1 MNSVGDS
8 AMTPATSATPL
19 FLGSLGFVAGVCSG
33 LLGIGG
39 GLVIVPALTLLVGYP
54 IKRAV
59 GASLGTIVLVSSI
72 GGLAEFMIGAN
83 IQWSLAIVVTAGSLV
98 GARLASRI
106 LPKISERTLRILFA
120 ASLLIAAYRMLTCLQ
135 ATSSLGLFTLADHAY
150 FGYALALPV
159 GLLGGL
165 TSTLFGLGGG
175 IVTVPG
181 LTLLFGDV
189 SFHAARAT
197 SLLTMVPTSGFG
209 AHQHSRLGN
218 LDLGLVKQ
226 MLPLA
231 ILGSVLGVIAVNH
244 IPAAPCRIVFALLL
258 IVVTVRLLVPARE
271 RAPQPRPTLPPS
283 ATWSA
288 LGCPNGRR
296 WKSPATRRAR
306 SSTAMTS
313 STSRTPATRSR

>member
-8 AMTPATSATPL
+8 ATAPAALATPL

-33 LLGIGG
+33 FLGIGG

-59 GASLGTIVLVSSI
+59 GASLGTIVLVSLI
-72 GGLAEFMIGAN
+72 GVLVEFAIKGPN
-83 IQWSLAIVVTAGSLV
+83 IQWSLAIVVTVGSLV

-120 ASLLIAAYRMLTCLQ
+120 TSLLVAAYRMLTCLQ
-135 ATSSLGLFTLADHAY
+135 ATTGLGLFTLADHAY

-189 SFHAARAT
+189 SFHVARAT
-197 SLLTMVPTSGFG
+197 SLLTIVPTSGFG

-226 MLPLA
+226 MLPMA
-231 ILGSVLGVIAVNH
+231 ILGAVLGVIAVNH
-244 IPAAPCRIVFALLL
+244 IPAAPCRLVFALLL
-258 IVVTVRLLVPARE
+258 IIVTVRLLVPACE
-271 RAPQPRPTLPPS
+271 RARQSRPMLQPARRRRRSLDDVVRSQPQLP
-283 ATWSA
+283 
-288 LGCPNGRR
+288 
-296 WKSPATRRAR
+296 
-306 SSTAMTS
+306 
-313 STSRTPATRSR
+313 

>member
-8 AMTPATSATPL
+8 AMAPATSATPL

-33 LLGIGG
+33 FLGIGG

-72 GGLAEFMIGAN
+72 GVLVEFMIEGAN

-135 ATSSLGLFTLADHAY
+135 ATSSLGLFTLAGHAY

-197 SLLTMVPTSGFG
+197 SLLTIVPTSGFG

-226 MLPLA
+226 MLPMA

-244 IPAAPCRIVFALLL
+244 IPAAPCRIVFVLLL

-271 RAPQPRPTLPPS
+271 RARQPRPTLQ
-283 ATWSA
+283 
-288 LGCPNGRR
+288 
-296 WKSPATRRAR
+296 PA
-306 SSTAMTS
+306 
-313 STSRTPATRSR
+313 